1 MDTNSHE
8 CFWVAAAVFGVRRSA
23 TGRVRR
29 HELGPPLL
37 RVGIPVNTLKT
48 LDILMRSQQNRCVD
62 MPFAGQTI
70 VLRWR
75 MASNSSNS
83 GESWRIDTVQ
93 IICERPTPTA
103 TATTTP
109 PKSNTDGN
117 CDLNCD
123 AVSDGITDAV
133 RAISYA
139 ITYSHDNTTAA
150 SYSYS
155 ADSPY
160 PSTAPVA

>member
-1 MDTNSHE
+1 
-8 CFWVAAAVFGVRRSA
+8 
-23 TGRVRR
+23 
-29 HELGPPLL
+29 
-37 RVGIPVNTLKT
+37 
-48 LDILMRSQQNRCVD
+48 
-62 MPFAGQTI
+62 
-70 VLRWR
+70 
-75 MASNSSNS
+75 MASDSSNS
-83 GESWRIDTVQ
+83 GEGWRIHTVQ
-93 IICERPTPTA
+93 MICERSTPTA

-109 PKSNTDGN
+109 SKSNTDGN

-133 RAISYA
+133 RAISYT

-155 ADSPY
+155 TDSPY

>member
-1 MDTNSHE
+1 
-8 CFWVAAAVFGVRRSA
+8 
-23 TGRVRR
+23 
-29 HELGPPLL
+29 
-37 RVGIPVNTLKT
+37 
-48 LDILMRSQQNRCVD
+48 
-62 MPFAGQTI
+62 MPFAGHTI

-75 MASNSSNS
+75 MASDSSNS
-83 GESWRIDTVQ
+83 GEGWRIDTVQ
-93 IICERPTPTA
+93 MICERPTPTA

-109 PKSNTDGN
+109 SKFNTDGN

-133 RAISYA
+133 RAISYT
-139 ITYSHDNTTAA
+139 ITYSHDTTTAA

-155 ADSPY
+155 ADSLH